1 MTAPSGSSGV
11 VARHSSASHR
21 LTATSPYEHSWLNSP
36 YRGIVIF
43 CGASDLDN
51 ALSKSDDD
59 GVRPVESPELSNGGL
74 DMLVDGSFGDMKDF
88 GDLRGGLALRHP

>member
-1 MTAPSGSSGV
+1 
-11 VARHSSASHR
+11 VAWHSSASHR

-36 YRGIVIF
+36 YRGIVISS
-43 CGASDLDN
+43 GASDLDN
-51 ALSKSDDD
+51 AVSKSDGY
-59 GVRPVESPELSNGGL
+59 GVCPIESPELSNGGL